1 MKKKKKQKVD
11 TIEKLA
17 ILMVEGFEQ
26 VDKRFEQVD
35 KRFEQ
40 VDKRFDRVETRLE
53 GVELQLKDVKG
64 ELSYFRHEVAEI
76 RQRIEHLEEL
86 GARNAGFA
94 KEIDYLLERVGKIE
108 KHLHRA

>member
-17 ILMVEGFEQ
+17 ILMVEG
-26 VDKRFEQVD
+26 FEQVD